1 MAYNHNPFMVLS
13 DNLITAEIVDVT
25 SRLKTAE
32 NKLKDTLFLMPSS
45 TSFVFDD
52 VLELLPLFEL
62 YTDGSVSMSNGT
74 YTGNPM
80 KLHIKININYVWDG
94 AEYPPRYS
102 LSVKKNDSEI
112 IFNIMKG
119 VDDSVDKMNKLF
131 EDILI
136 DLNNGDQIAITLF
149 KDQIETHDA
158 IMLLKNSYISFGIV

>member
-1 MAYNHNPFMVLS
+1 
-13 DNLITAEIVDVT
+13 
-25 SRLKTAE
+25 
-32 NKLKDTLFLMPSS
+32 
-45 TSFVFDD
+45 
-52 VLELLPLFEL
+52 
-62 YTDGSVSMSNGT
+62 MSNGT

-136 DLNNGDQIAITLF
+136 DLNNGDHIAITLL
-149 KDQIETHDA
+149 KDDEIEIHET
-158 IMLLKNSYISFGIV
+158 ITLLKNSYISFGIV

>member
-13 DNLITAEIVDVT
+13 DNLITSEIVDVT
-25 SRLKTAE
+25 ARLKTAE

-52 VLELLPLFEL
+52 ALELLPLFEL

-136 DLNNGDQIAITLF
+136 DLNNGDQIAIS
-149 KDQIETHDA
+149 I
-158 IMLLKNSYISFGIV
+158 YR